1 MDASTTTSPSSYG
14 LPLFNTSPRTPD
26 EIARIR
32 GTTSKQ
38 VEKRREQ
45 NRLSQR
51 AYRDRKEK
59 YQRELEDQIAEWK
72 QKQEE
77 LVKSYASQTEE
88 VLRLKAQIEV
98 LRTEVVS
105 LQSGLPAMWGQ
116 VDQFSQD
123 FDLVPH

>member
-1 MDASTTTSPSSYG
+1 MKLLEYEA
-14 LPLFNTSPRTPD
+14 LPQSRSRSVYHPLSAQTALI
-26 EIARIR
+26 IA
-32 GTTSKQ
+32 Q
-38 VEKRREQ
+38 KRREQ